1 MGLKKLLISNVA
13 YGNVYSDIFLA
24 CHLKSLLDESNIPAV
39 KDRVEYLLFSDNE
52 TMPKIE
58 AHPNWQ
64 KLKSLIPVQVA
75 ILEFPQNVPF
85 DKFGAR
91 YTVLITM
98 FNESVKKALAS
109 NMYLSA
115 IVADHVM
122 AQDFLPK
129 VLSKM
134 DAGHG
139 AVFVQ
144 PPRAAAEPTMPVLAT
159 NPRALAAHDLWNLCY
174 RNMHPLWVACHWN
187 AAQFSALPF
196 SLLWNNND
204 GGLLVRSFS
213 ITPMIFVPNE
223 KMLSCGGVIDREMP
237 ALCEN
242 PFWATD
248 WVDCPVIGVEPLFCY
263 YPPFTNKKASTD
275 DVRDWS
281 VCLAKCQMEF
291 VTKRLYFPS
300 EERARI
306 PEDMVEHSD
315 HVIKT
320 ILTEV

>member
-1 MGLKKLLISNVA
+1 MNKLLISNVA
-13 YGNVYSDIFLA
+13 YGNVYSDIFLNT
-24 CHLKSLLDESNIPAV
+24 HLKSFLDPSNIPAT
-39 KDRVEYLLFSDNE
+39 KDRVEYLLFSDHE

-64 KLKSLIPVQVA
+64 KLKSLVPCQVA
-75 ILEFPQNVPF
+75 ILEFPPGQPI
-85 DKFGAR
+85 DKFAAR
-91 YTVLITM
+91 YSILITM
-98 FNESVKKALAS
+98 FNESVKKAIERD
-109 NMYLSA
+109 MWLSA
-115 IVADHVM
+115 IVADHVV

-129 VLSKM
+129 VLAKM

-144 PPRAAAEPTMPVLAT
+144 PPRAAAESTMPLLQQ
-159 NPRALAAHDLWNLCY
+159 NPRALSAHDLWDLCY

-187 AAQFSALPF
+187 APQFSALPF
-196 SLLWNNND
+196 SLLWNNSE

-213 ITPMIFVPNE
+213 ITPMVFQPKQE
-223 KMLSCGGVIDREMP
+223 MLNVGGVIDREMP

-263 YPPFTNKKASTD
+263 YPPFVNKKASTD

-281 VCLAKCQMEF
+281 VCLAKCQLEF
-291 VTKRLYFPS
+291 VTKKLYFPS

-306 PEDMVEHSD
+306 SEEMIEHSD

-320 ILTEV
+320 ILTED